1 MTARKKPTP
10 ITVDAGQCLSLLTN
24 VARAAGTDNW
34 TPMINGV
41 LLHGDVH
48 DGKPVLVATATDR
61 FVMVQASVDATGD
74 PLPEVLVPLAEVKR
88 VAVVLRSLPKAT
100 TLLEVSA
107 PGDGSA
113 VFAARNASVTTESA
127 AENGAGERPRFVD
140 FRALF
145 EPRKVAEGDDPT
157 RFAVSPL
164 HLTRLAAIA
173 KAYGEA
179 MRIQM
184 FGPTHPTHVL
194 IGERCRAMVMP
205 MRMGGEVTMLPLF
218 VPPSELKRAEAKAA
232 AKAKVD
238 ERLAAEAE
246 AAEKEAAKAR
256 HPAGKK
262 PAARK
267 APARTPAAK
276 PAPRRT
282 SRAKA
287 AA

>member
-1 MTARKKPTP
+1 MTARKKPTPP
-10 ITVDAGQCLSLLTN
+10 ITVDAGQCLALLTN
-24 VARAAGTDNW
+24 VARAAFTDDYL
-34 TPMINGV
+34 PMLNGV

-48 DGKPVLVATATDR
+48 DGKPVLVATGTDR
-61 FVMVQASVDATGD
+61 FIIVQASIDATGG

-88 VAVVLRSLPKAT
+88 VAVVLRSLPKST
-100 TLLEVSA
+100 TLLEVNA
-107 PGDGSA
+107 LADGTA

-127 AENGAGERPRFVD
+127 AANNAGERPQFVD

-145 EPRKVAEGDDPT
+145 EPQKAAEGDDPT

-164 HLTRLAAIA
+164 HLTRIAAIA

-184 FGPTHPTHVL
+184 FGPVNPAHVL

-218 VPPSELKRAEAKAA
+218 VPPSEQKRAEEKAA

-238 ERLAAEAE
+238 ARLAAEAA
-246 AAEKEAAKAR
+246 AAEEAEKSKPVR
-256 HPAGKK
+256 K

-267 APARTPAAK
+267 APARTPA
-276 PAPRRT
+276 PRRAA
-282 SRAKA
+282 RAKTA
-287 AA
+287 A

>member
-1 MTARKKPTP
+1 MATRKKPVP

-24 VARAAGTDNW
+24 VARAAFTDNYL
-34 TPMINGV
+34 PMLNGV

-61 FVMVQASVDATGD
+61 FIMVQASVDATGD

-107 PGDGSA
+107 PRDGSA
-113 VFAARNASVTTESA
+113 VFAARNASVTTEPA
-127 AENGAGERPRFVD
+127 AENGAG
-140 FRALF
+140 
-145 EPRKVAEGDDPT
+145 
-157 RFAVSPL
+157 
-164 HLTRLAAIA
+164 
-173 KAYGEA
+173 
-179 MRIQM
+179 Q
-184 FGPTHPTHVL
+184 
-194 IGERCRAMVMP
+194 
-205 MRMGGEVTMLPLF
+205 
-218 VPPSELKRAEAKAA
+218 RAEEKAARRAEVEAELAAKAA
-232 AKAKVD
+232 A
-238 ERLAAEAE
+238 AEAE
-246 AAEKEAAKAR
+246 KPKPVR
-256 HPAGKK
+256 K

-267 APARTPAAK
+267 APVRTSAAK

>member
-1 MTARKKPTP
+1 MTARKKPNP

-34 TPMINGV
+34 MPMINGV

-61 FVMVQASVDATGD
+61 FIMVQASIDATGD
-74 PLPEVLVPLAEVKR
+74 PLPEVLVPLDEVKR

-107 PGDGSA
+107 PGAGVA
-113 VFAARNASVTTESA
+113 LFAARSASVTTEPATEVGVSA
-127 AENGAGERPRFVD
+127 PEFPPFRELYKPRGI
-140 FRALF
+140 
-145 EPRKVAEGDDPT
+145 KEGDDPA
-157 RFAVSPL
+157 RFAGSPL

-173 KAYGEA
+173 KAYGEP

-184 FGPTHPTHVL
+184 FGPANPAHVL

-205 MRMGGEVTMLPLF
+205 MRLGEEPSMRPLF
-218 VPPSELKRAEAKAA
+218 IPQSEQKREAEMAA
-232 AKAKVD
+232 AKAK
-238 ERLAAEAE
+238 RE
-246 AAEKEAAKAR
+246 AAMAAQQAADEQAEREAAKTR

-267 APARTPAAK
+267 APARTPA
-276 PAPRRT
+276 PRRA
-282 SRAKA
+282 SRAKTA
-287 AA
+287 A